1 MGICTSKKAS
11 KTLNVIVAS
20 TVPPEK
26 EDFANLK
33 NTLPTAAEKESR
45 FEKVKI
51 HAQTKKDPEA
61 IVAAAKHLNELGVTT
76 KSIQKIKPGTSDIYL
91 YQRLPQAVQSSFLK
105 DLSKEDFQR
114 YYPKSNKK
122 TKADPQIQQ
131 LFRKYYG
138 NQ

>member
-61 IVAAAKHLNELGVTT
+61 VV
-76 KSIQKIKPGTSDIYL
+76 D
-91 YQRLPQAVQSSFLK
+91 
-105 DLSKEDFQR
+105 EDVH
-114 YYPKSNKK
+114 SE
-122 TKADPQIQQ
+122 D
-131 LFRKYYG
+131 G
-138 NQ
+138 GSE